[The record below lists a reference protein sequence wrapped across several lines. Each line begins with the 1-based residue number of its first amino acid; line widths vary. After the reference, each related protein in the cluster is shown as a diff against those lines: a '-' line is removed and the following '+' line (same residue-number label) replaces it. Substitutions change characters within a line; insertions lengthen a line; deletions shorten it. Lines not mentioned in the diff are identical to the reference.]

1 MNTLEKAEIIASIRH
16 IERLSKSRIL
26 IYNLEVPERMGRWI
40 QAIAKRYALQT
51 NLIMRTKWKWKLLA

>member
-26 IYNLEVPERMGRWI
+26 IHNFEVPEKMGRRI
-40 QAIAKRYALQT
+40 QAIAKRYLY
-51 NLIMRTKWKWKLLA
+51 KLT